1 MPAQT
6 LFRRASDIRV
16 TPIEHSEVVETRL
29 WIEEH
34 EWLYQLLKS
43 ERNVAPTF
51 RFPDLIS
58 ASVSL
63 VFAGPEPAA
72 RIFQFL
78 WQELIQRSASSVRRR
93 ESMWRPQYE
102 LLLALQR
109 SPANRHP
116 NPKHQLDQLTTAC
129 VALVREEP
137 DAMRRILEQA
147 RINMG
152 ERASRQKHRLPDH

>member
-1 MPAQT
+1 MPEPT
-6 LFRRASDIRV
+6 LSRRAADICV
-16 TPIEHSEVVETRL
+16 TPVEPCDIIETRL

-43 ERNVAPTF
+43 ESNVAPTF

-63 VFAGPEPAA
+63 IFAGEQPAA
-72 RIFQFL
+72 RIFEFL
-78 WQELIQRSASSVRRR
+78 WEELIQRSPAGVRRR

-116 NPKHQLDQLTTAC
+116 NPKFQLDQLTTAC
-129 VALVREEP
+129 VALIREEQ
-137 DAMRRILEQA
+137 DAPRRILEQA
-147 RINMG
+147 RLNMG
-152 ERASRQKHRLPDH
+152 ERVALKKHPLPDH